1 MEINGLPLHP
11 LVVHAAVVFGPLAV
25 LSALAYVG
33 LPQHRDKLRWVT
45 LVVVLIAFAAI
56 WAAYLTGENFFE
68 SDRFDNFSGEA
79 LEKIEHH
86 EELAGILRWVTT
98 GFALVTVV
106 AVWQHERPEDL
117 IEAFPDLEE
126 MTEDC
131 PRGCTHGTDEPECG
145 LDEAVAAGRADPD
158 RVSSFR
164 RLLTARSEPA
174 Y

>member
-33 LPQHRDKLRWVT
+33 LPKYRDRLRWVT
-45 LVVVLIAFAAI
+45 LVVVVIAFGAI

-86 EELAGILRWVTT
+86 EELAGTLRWVTT

-106 AVWQHERPEDL
+106 AVWQHERQGAARYAL
-117 IEAFPDLEE
+117 
-126 MTEDC
+126 
-131 PRGCTHGTDEPECG
+131 GG
-145 LDEAVAAGRADPD
+145 LVVVLGIATLVYTVLTGDAGSKAVWG
-158 RVSSFR
+158 
-164 RLLTARSEPA
+164 
-174 Y
+174 

>member
-106 AVWQHERPEDL
+106 AVWQHERQGAARYAL
-117 IEAFPDLEE
+117 
-126 MTEDC
+126 
-131 PRGCTHGTDEPECG
+131 GG
-145 LDEAVAAGRADPD
+145 LVVVLAIATLVYTVLTGDAGSKAVWG
-158 RVSSFR
+158 S
-164 RLLTARSEPA
+164 
-174 Y
+174 